1 MAGSDLKS
9 MHPGKAAMDGVLAAT
24 LAAHQL
30 TVRSQGA
37 RG

>member
-24 LAAHQL
+24 LASTPAD
-30 TVRSQGA
+30 R
-37 RG
+37 